1 MHYWLVKTDPETYSW
16 EDFKKEGNT
25 NWDGIRNYAAR
36 NHLKGMKKGDKVLV
50 YHSGGECEIRG
61 LASVTK
67 EFYQDPTTNENA
79 WVSVGLKANQAFK
92 NKVSLKQI
100 KKNSKL
106 KNMLLIKISRLSV
119 MPVAEDEFNT
129 IIEMSEA

>member
-61 LASVTK
+61 LATVTK
-67 EFYQDPTTNENA
+67 EFYQDPTTEENA
-79 WVSVGLKANQAFK
+79 WVSVGLKANNAFK
-92 NKVSLKQI
+92 NTVSLEQV